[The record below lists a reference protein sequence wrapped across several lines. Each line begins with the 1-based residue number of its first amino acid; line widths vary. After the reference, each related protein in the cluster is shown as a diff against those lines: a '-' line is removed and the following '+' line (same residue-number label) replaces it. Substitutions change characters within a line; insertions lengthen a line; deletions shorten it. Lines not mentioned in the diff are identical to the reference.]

1 MIYIKEEYMAKTFVI
16 NAGINGMG
24 VLGRRLLRM
33 MVELDYDDNYP
44 AGFDIFQINDPN
56 MTAEQLAYLLKYDTV
71 YGTWGRTVIVDSGN
85 IVIDGKTIIFTH
97 ISYESG
103 KGWIDCW
110 WTNNSVEYVFD
121 CMGIDRLE
129 TNAAMSTHFDG
140 GAKNVFCCGSAM
152 TNEMISV
159 VFGITHRNYDPSNT
173 PIVGICTGDIQAAAV
188 IGKLLDDNCGLD
200 SAICENICS
209 YTNLNNL
216 EDSALNGYANA
227 PQVGRAGAW
236 NIIPV
241 KSTFGQKTGLVSP
254 QINGKLKG
262 RELRAGT
269 IAGAFMN
276 ITANVHDFVATD
288 FYAYVK
294 ANVAG
299 DLTTAYNND
308 VMCVEYVDDYLNVSS
323 DAIGK
328 PCVIMNPLDYV
339 KLTAN
344 MVNVQGLYDA
354 ISLQAGNA
362 ILVSTYWN
370 QKQRGL

>member
-1 MIYIKEEYMAKTFVI
+1 MAKTLYI

-33 MVELDYDDNYP
+33 MFELNYDENYP
-44 AGFDIFQINDPN
+44 ADFDIFQINDPN
-56 MTAEQLAYLLKYDTV
+56 MTAEQLVYLLQYDTV
-71 YGTWGRTVIVDSGN
+71 YGTWGRTVEAISGN

-97 ISYESG
+97 IGYDDT
-103 KGWIDCW
+103 KGWYNCNW
-110 WTNNSVEYVFD
+110 GANKVEYVFD
-121 CMGIDRLE
+121 CMGIDSLE

-140 GAKNVFCCGSAM
+140 GAKNVFCCGNAM
-152 TNEMISV
+152 TNEMVSV
-159 VFGITHRNYDPSNT
+159 VFGITHRNYDPSST
-173 PIVGICTGDIQAAAV
+173 PIVGIYTGDIQAAAV
-188 IGKLLDDNCGLD
+188 IGTLLANNCGLD

-216 EDSALNGYANA
+216 EDSALNGYANS

-236 NIIPV
+236 NIIPLKAPASRYV
-241 KSTFGQKTGLVSP
+241 GLVAP
-254 QINGKLKG
+254 QVNGKIKG

-276 ITANVHDFVATD
+276 ITANVRDFVAND

-299 DLTTAYNND
+299 DLATAYNNE
-308 VMCVEYVDDYLNVSS
+308 VMCVKYVYGYFNVSS
-323 DAIGK
+323 DAIGES
-328 PCVIMNPLDYV
+328 CIIMNENDFV

-344 MVNVQGLYDA
+344 MVNIQVLYDA

-362 ILVSTYWN
+362 ILVATYWN

>member
-1 MIYIKEEYMAKTFVI
+1 MAMFV
-16 NAGINGMG
+16 GINGMG

-33 MVELDYDDNYP
+33 IVELNYDNNYP
-44 AGFDIFQINDPN
+44 TGFAICQINDPN
-56 MTAEQLAYLLKYDTV
+56 MNAEQLAYLLKHDTV
-71 YGTWGRTVIVDSGN
+71 YGSWGRSVIALTDGN
-85 IVIDGKTIIFTH
+85 IEVDGQTITFTH
-97 ISYESG
+97 INYDVG
-103 KGWIDCW
+103 NGWENCRWDN
-110 WTNNSVEYVFD
+110 TSTSLVFD
-121 CMGIDRLE
+121 CMGIDSLE
-129 TNAAMSTHFDG
+129 TNAAMETHFSG

-152 TNEMISV
+152 TNEMQSA
-159 VFGITHRNYDPSNT
+159 VFGISHRGISINST
-173 PIVGICTGDIQAAAV
+173 PIVGIYTGDIQAAAV
-188 IGKLLDDNCGLD
+188 IGTLLADNCGLD
-200 SAICENICS
+200 FAICENICS

-216 EDSALNGYANA
+216 EDSALNGYANS

-276 ITANVHDFVATD
+276 ITANLAHEFDATT
-288 FYAYVK
+288 FYASVK
-294 ANVAG
+294 ANAYG
-299 DLTTAYNND
+299 DLTSAYKND
-308 VMCVEYVDDYLNVSS
+308 AMCVGYDEDYLSVSS

-328 PCVIMNPLDYV
+328 PCVIMNIRDSVAITP
-339 KLTAN
+339 N

-362 ILVSTYWN
+362 ILVATYASLN
-370 QKQRGL
+370 

>member
-1 MIYIKEEYMAKTFVI
+1 MAAYI
-16 NAGINGMG
+16 GINGMG

-33 MVELDYDDNYP
+33 LVELNYDKNYP
-44 AGFDIFQINDPN
+44 ATFEIGQINDPN
-56 MTAEQLAYLLKYDTV
+56 MTAEQLVYLLKHDTV
-71 YGTWGRTVIVDSGN
+71 YGTWGRSVTALTDGN
-85 IVIDGKTIIFTH
+85 IEIDGKTITFTH
-97 ISYESG
+97 ISYNKANG
-103 KGWIDCW
+103 GWTDCDW
-110 WTNNSVEYVFD
+110 YVTQTKLVID
-121 CMGIDRLE
+121 CMGINSLE
-129 TNAAMSTHFDG
+129 TNAAMSTHVNG
-140 GAKNVFCCGSAM
+140 GAGYVFCCGSAM
-152 TNEMISV
+152 TNEMPSV
-159 VFGITHRNYDPSNT
+159 VFGINHLNT
-173 PIVGICTGDIQAAAV
+173 AAIKPQIVGIYNGDTQAAAV
-188 IGKLLDDNCGLD
+188 IGTLLNNGCGLD

-241 KSTFGQKTGLVSP
+241 KSSFAKKIGLVAA
-254 QINGKLKG
+254 QLNGKLHG

-299 DLTTAYNND
+299 DLASAYRND
-308 VMCVEYVDDYLNVSS
+308 VMCVGYVEDYLNVSS
-323 DAIGK
+323 DAIGE

-344 MVNVQGLYDA
+344 MVNVQGLYDP

-362 ILVSTYWN
+362 ILVATYWD
-370 QKQRGL
+370 LHL